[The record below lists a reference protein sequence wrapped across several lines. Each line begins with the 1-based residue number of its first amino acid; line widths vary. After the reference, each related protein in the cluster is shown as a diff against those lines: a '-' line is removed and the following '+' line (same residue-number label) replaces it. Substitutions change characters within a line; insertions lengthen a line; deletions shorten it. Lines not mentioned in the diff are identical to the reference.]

1 MGTSEQLA
9 RYQDLV
15 EAIAVQLRPVV
26 FAEFKKDL
34 ATSTSQ
40 YASLVSA
47 EELTQ
52 LLMAKLRPEIRQ
64 GVEDQIRKLKAE
76 QARQE
81 AARQAAAR
89 QTFIDQLIITID
101 TKLRSS
107 VISIVSSTV
116 KSATSEQL
124 ARYEDLVEAIA
135 VQLRPVVFAEF
146 KKDLATSTSQFARLV
161 SAEELTRLL
170 MAKLRPEIREGVEA
184 QIRALK
190 AEQARLE
197 AARQEAARLEAAR
210 QEAARLEA
218 ARLAEQARLEAARR
232 EAARVEA
239 IRIANQAKTEIVSRI
254 VVYFQTSVKDATI
267 QYLVSGRGAGQS
279 EDAVASAIMA
289 SLRAQIQSRLE
300 SQVRGL
306 EAVSAGYISV
316 SEFTSELMGQIM
328 SQMRVYIIQQ
338 VQLWRAEQA
347 RLATPAPQTKI
358 VSLFGTGKDNSVVI
372 DTKNYHVDYSFASVS
387 KK

>member
-1 MGTSEQLA
+1 MG
-9 RYQDLV
+9 R
-15 EAIAVQLRPVV
+15 
-26 FAEFKKDL
+26 
-34 ATSTSQ
+34 
-40 YASLVSA
+40 LVSA

-64 GVEDQIRKLKAE
+64 GVEDQIRKPKAE

-101 TKLRSS
+101 SKLRSS

-124 ARYEDLVEAIA
+124 ARYEDLVKAIA

-210 QEAARLEA
+210 
-218 ARLAEQARLEAARR
+218 LEAARR
-232 EAARVEA
+232 EAARLEA
-239 IRIANQAKTEIVSRI
+239 ERREAARRE
-254 VVYFQTSVKDATI
+254 A
-267 QYLVSGRGAGQS
+267 A
-279 EDAVASAIMA
+279 
-289 SLRAQIQSRLE
+289 RLE
-300 SQVRGL
+300 AERRAAAEAAAAAAAAAAANSNPTDIFGNGGYNVR
-306 EAVSAGYISV
+306 
-316 SEFTSELMGQIM
+316 
-328 SQMRVYIIQQ
+328 
-338 VQLWRAEQA
+338 VQ
-347 RLATPAPQTKI
+347 TPDFKI
-358 VSLFGTGKDNSVVI
+358 E
-372 DTKNYHVDYSFASVS
+372 Y
-387 KK
+387 

>member
-210 QEAARLEA
+210 
-218 ARLAEQARLEAARR
+218 R

-254 VVYFQTSVKDATI
+254 VVYFQTSAKDATI

>member
-1 MGTSEQLA
+1 
-9 RYQDLV
+9 
-15 EAIAVQLRPVV
+15 LRPVV

-116 KSATSEQL
+116 RSATSEQL

-161 SAEELTRLL
+161 SAEELTQLL

-218 ARLAEQARLEAARR
+218 ARLAEQARLEAARAEAARLEAARR

-267 QYLVSGRGAGQS
+267 QYLVSGQGAGQS